1 MSKESKRSAREALQA
16 ERARQAAADKRRQRI
31 INTAII
37 IVVVLVVG
45 GIFIAVQKNRSTG
58 TTTGALP
65 QGVTENG
72 GPLVFGSGPVKVD
85 VYEDFQCPNCKD
97 FEAVN
102 GKYLK
107 QQVDSKAITL
117 LIHPVTFLN
126 QNLGNTSSTLAANAF
141 ACSYPT
147 GQSQALAFHT
157 LIYQNQP
164 PETNPGYT
172 QQQMIDWA
180 KQAGVTGST
189 YESCVKDGTYN
200 TWTDQVTATM
210 ATNGVTGTPTIF
222 INGKKQSTLNW
233 TDPKALP
240 AAITAAQQG

>member
-1 MSKESKRSAREALQA
+1 MSKESKRSAREALAA

-65 QGVTENG
+65 QGVTEKG

-107 QQVDSKAITL
+107 QQVDSNAITL
-117 LIHPVTFLN
+117 SIRLPPTRSPARTRP
-126 QNLGNTSSTLAANAF
+126 GRRRRWPSTRSST
-141 ACSYPT
+141 STSPRRPT
-147 GQSQALAFHT
+147 
-157 LIYQNQP
+157 
-164 PETNPGYT
+164 
-172 QQQMIDWA
+172 
-180 KQAGVTGST
+180 
-189 YESCVKDGTYN
+189 
-200 TWTDQVTATM
+200 
-210 ATNGVTGTPTIF
+210 
-222 INGKKQSTLNW
+222 
-233 TDPKALP
+233 P
-240 AAITAAQQG
+240 ASPSSR